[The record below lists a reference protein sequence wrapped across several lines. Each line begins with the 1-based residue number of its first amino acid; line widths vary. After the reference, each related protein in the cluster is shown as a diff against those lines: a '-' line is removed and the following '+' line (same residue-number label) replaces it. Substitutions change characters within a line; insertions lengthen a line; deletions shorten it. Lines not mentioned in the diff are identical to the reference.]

1 MSSLDVTVAQ
11 TILLEF
17 EKPLAQLEQRLDQI
31 RSQAT
36 VEGVNVSDQ
45 LRQLEGQ
52 VQRLRTEL
60 FERLTPYQRLQV
72 ARHPQR
78 PSTLDYFQTLTDD
91 WLELRGDR
99 CFGDDPALVGGLAQI
114 GPFKVVIMGHQ
125 KGRDT
130 KDNIKRNF
138 GMPQPEGY
146 RKALR
151 LMQHADRFRLPLITF
166 IDTPGAY
173 PGVQAEERG
182 QGEALARNIRDM
194 FQLSIPVVSTVIG
207 EGGSGGAL
215 AIGVGNRV
223 LMLENAVYSVIA
235 PESCSSILW
244 RDTKHSEEAANALK
258 ITARDLKH
266 LGIVDG
272 IIPEPVGGA
281 HRAPLLMAQ
290 TLKSALIEQLEE
302 LSALSP
308 EELKNQRYEKF
319 RKIGAFVDKSLV

>member
-1 MSSLDVTVAQ
+1 MAQ

>member
-1 MSSLDVTVAQ
+1 MVEP
-11 TILLEF
+11 ILLEF
-17 EKPLAQLEQRLDQI
+17 EKPLAELEQRMDQI
-31 RSQAT
+31 RIQAQAD
-36 VEGVNVSDQ
+36 GVNVTDQ
-45 LRQLEGQ
+45 LAQLEGQ
-52 VQRLRTEL
+52 IIRLRVDL
-60 FERLTPYQRLQV
+60 FERLSPYQRLQV

-78 PSTLDYFQTLTDD
+78 PSTLDYFQTVTDD

-99 CFGDDPALVGGLAQI
+99 CFGDDLALVGGLARI
-114 GPFKVVIMGHQ
+114 GDFNVVILGHQ

-151 LMQHADRFRLPLITF
+151 LMQHADRFGLPIISF

-182 QGEALARNIRDM
+182 QGEALARNIREM
-194 FQLSIPVVSTVIG
+194 FHLGVPILCTVIG

-223 LMLENAVYSVIA
+223 FMLENAVYSVIA

-244 RDTKHSEEAANALK
+244 RDTKHAEEAANALK
-258 ITARDLKH
+258 ITARDLKR
-266 LGIVDG
+266 LGIVDD

-281 HRAPLLMAQ
+281 HRSPIAMAHTLKQ
-290 TLKSALIEQLEE
+290 TLIHHLKE
-302 LSALSP
+302 LTSQSP
-308 EELKNQRYEKF
+308 EELRAQRYEKF
-319 RKIGAFVDKSLV
+319 RRMGAFLEAP

>member
-1 MSSLDVTVAQ
+1 
-11 TILLEF
+11 
-17 EKPLAQLEQRLDQI
+17 
-31 RSQAT
+31 
-36 VEGVNVSDQ
+36 
-45 LRQLEGQ
+45 
-52 VQRLRTEL
+52 
-60 FERLTPYQRLQV
+60 LQV

-78 PSTLDYFQTLTDD
+78 PSTLDYFQTVTDG

-99 CFGDDPALVGGLAQI
+99 CFGDDLALVGGLARI
-114 GPFKVVIMGHQ
+114 GDFNVVILGHQ

-151 LMQHADRFRLPLITF
+151 LMEHANRFGLPIVTF

-194 FQLSIPVVSTVIG
+194 FSFGVPIICTVIG

-258 ITARDLKH
+258 ITARDLKR
-266 LGIVDG
+266 LGIIDD
-272 IIPEPVGGA
+272 IIPEPLGGA
-281 HRAPLLMAQ
+281 HRSPVATAH
-290 TLKSALIEQLEE
+290 TLKATLIHYLKE
-302 LSALSP
+302 LSVLSP
-308 EELKNQRYEKF
+308 EELKAQRYEKF
-319 RKIGAFVDKSLV
+319 RRLGAFAEGN